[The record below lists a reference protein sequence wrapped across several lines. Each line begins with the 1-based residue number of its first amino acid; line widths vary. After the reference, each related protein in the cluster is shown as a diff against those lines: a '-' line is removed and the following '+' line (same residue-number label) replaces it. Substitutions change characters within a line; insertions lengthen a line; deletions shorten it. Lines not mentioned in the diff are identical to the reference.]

1 MSTPLDLLATVSAHT
16 ARVRGAACPEP
27 GCGLPTEVYD
37 EVDLASTDGPIAH
50 ARTQCIV
57 GHRFF
62 MPLQNL
68 FASVPNI
75 NTGRVGSGGSR
86 GYRPEVAQ

>member
-1 MSTPLDLLATVSAHT
+1 MPTPLDLLTSVSADT
-16 ARVRGAACPEP
+16 GRLRSAACPER

-50 ARTQCIV
+50 ARTRCIV

-62 MPLQNL
+62 MPLENL

-75 NTGRVGSGGSR
+75 STRSANR
-86 GYRPEVAQ
+86 RP